1 MNTFTQLSVGVL
13 CSLFLLTGCVRVS
26 EKQED
31 SKTRMGQVH
40 LFTPDSDA
48 RAVVF
53 LFSDAAGWNEQA
65 QENAKA
71 ISKEG
76 GVVVGVDLAE
86 YLKNLRESDD
96 GCHYLISEIEEYS
109 KEIQRHLNFVR
120 YRTPWLAG
128 IGEGGTLS
136 YAALSQSPN
145 VTIAGA
151 LALNPVDVLSTKVAL
166 CPGATPTEVK
176 NGQGFTYA
184 QAESLP
190 GVWQFSRESTASNPI
205 VWAPD
210 NENHHFKK
218 WKLWLYGP
226 PLALIIKEYL
236 SSVNDDPAGLNDLPL
251 TALPS
256 QADGD
261 TLAIILSG
269 DGGWRD
275 IDRSIGEQLSRS
287 GIAVV
292 GLDTLRYFWQEK
304 KPEQVAK
311 DLTRM
316 IDGYSALWHRQRV
329 LLIGYSFGAD
339 VLPSVYN
346 LLSQEEKN
354 KIEQL
359 SLLAL
364 SDTADFQFHVE
375 GWLGMES
382 DSTFKTL
389 PEIAKINPKLV
400 QCIYGDGDDE
410 VCSDHTFDKAHR
422 VKLDGGHHFDG
433 DYVTLTNAI
442 VEFWHKQH
450 GSAK

>member
-1 MNTFTQLSVGVL
+1 MNTFVQGAVSVL
-13 CSLFLLTGCVRVS
+13 CVLSFLTGCVRVS
-26 EKQED
+26 ETQED

-53 LFSDAAGWNEQA
+53 LFSDAVGWNEQS
-65 QENAKA
+65 QLNAKA

-76 GVVVGVDLAE
+76 VIVVGVDLAK

-109 KEIQRHLNFVR
+109 KEIQRKFNFVH
-120 YRTPWLAG
+120 YHTPWLAG

-151 LALNPVDVLSTKVAL
+151 LALNPVEVLSTKVAL
-166 CPGATPTEVK
+166 CPGATATAVK
-176 NGQGFTYA
+176 NGQGFEYA
-184 QAESLP
+184 QADSLP
-190 GVWQFSRESTASNPI
+190 GVWQFSSDIKSSDPI

-210 NENHHFKK
+210 NKSHNFKK

-226 PLALIIKEYL
+226 PLALMIKEHL

-256 QADGD
+256 QAEGD

-275 IDRSIGEQLSRS
+275 IDRAIGEQLSKS

-304 KPEQVAK
+304 TPEQVAK

-316 IDGYSALWHRQRV
+316 IDGYTTLWHRQRV

-346 LLSQEEKN
+346 ILPPEEKN
-354 KIEQL
+354 KIGQL

-364 SDTADFQFHVE
+364 SETADFQFHVE

-382 DSTFKTL
+382 DSTIKTL
-389 PEIAKINPKLV
+389 PEIAKINPKLI
-400 QCIYGDGDDE
+400 QCVYGDGDDE
-410 VCSDHTFDKAHR
+410 VCSKHAFDKARR

-433 DYVTLTNAI
+433 DYETLTNAI
-442 VEFWHKQH
+442 IAQWHKQD
-450 GSAK
+450 SEK